1 MSSKRRCIFH
11 LPYAPDPIGRPSGTN
26 VRPLKMLRG
35 FREAGFDVLEV
46 VGTSNERRQAIR
58 SVRALVE
65 AGERFDFVYSESETM
80 PTLLTDPDHFPR
92 HPFMDFNF
100 FRFCRRMKIPVGLFL
115 RDAHWM
121 SEEYGRLRA
130 GAKGMVS
137 SALHWYDL
145 RQYESAIDAL
155 FVPTTEFASLLGERL
170 KTKPK
175 IPLPSAVQQPLY
187 ESALARASSK
197 TATTMKGSPLRL
209 AYVGGISV
217 GEAYDLSALLQA
229 VAEVDGVNLSLCV
242 RKADWERVK
251 EHYEALIGPSVDVLH
266 VQGRQLKEL
275 LVSNDVGMLFYP
287 NSQYR
292 ALAMPAKVFEYLE
305 AGLPIIATKDTAAGG
320 FVAANGCGW
329 ALSFSRDELVHLLS
343 SLRDDRERL
352 ITKGLHCLDVARNNT
367 WVHRAEKVAE
377 VLGAI

>member
-1 MSSKRRCIFH
+1 
-11 LPYAPDPIGRPSGTN
+11 
-26 VRPLKMLRG
+26 
-35 FREAGFDVLEV
+35 
-46 VGTSNERRQAIR
+46 
-58 SVRALVE
+58 
-65 AGERFDFVYSESETM
+65 
-80 PTLLTDPDHFPR
+80 
-92 HPFMDFNF
+92 
-100 FRFCRRMKIPVGLFL
+100 
-115 RDAHWM
+115 
-121 SEEYGRLRA
+121 
-130 GAKGMVS
+130 
-137 SALHWYDL
+137 
-145 RQYESAIDAL
+145 
-155 FVPTTEFASLLGERL
+155 
-170 KTKPK
+170 
-175 IPLPSAVQQPLY
+175 
-187 ESALARASSK
+187 
-197 TATTMKGSPLRL
+197 
-209 AYVGGISV
+209 
-217 GEAYDLSALLQA
+217 
-229 VAEVDGVNLSLCV
+229 
-242 RKADWERVK
+242 VK